1 MLLLASM
8 CRSCMLKLPCA
19 PLQAASDD
27 AIPQA
32 DPEVAEEGQLLM
44 RNYAR

>member
-8 CRSCMLKLPCA
+8 CRSCMLKLPWA
-19 PLQAASDD
+19 SVQAASDD

-32 DPEVAEEGQLLM
+32 DPEVAEDWQLLM
-44 RNYAR
+44 RNNAR

>member
-8 CRSCMLKLPCA
+8 CRSCILKLPWA
-19 PLQAASDD
+19 PVQAASDD

-32 DPEVAEEGQLLM
+32 DPEVAKDGQLLM